1 MACTLVQICESDG
14 LPGSICKKCHDNL
27 EVAYNFKMQCES
39 TDNQLR
45 QILNLPMNPSCMENR
60 KEYSHIHYTNIGYFH
75 KSELTGENSASFNIN
90 KKSVL
95 SSSDRKPNI
104 DNIIGTNDLNNKL
117 HNREYNE
124 ITININRTQESDIA
138 IANSSD
144 NQLESVKPLKLNST
158 NQPKTYE
165 NDRIEANEEGKCE
178 LCGKLFKSKK
188 HRIQHKR
195 IHNQKKNH
203 ECKICHHKFASHSH
217 LLMHLRVHSG
227 EKPFICQVCGKGFMQ
242 SSGLTIHMRSHTGE
256 RPFKCDICNK
266 SFTQSSNLLLHKKI
280 HSGQREYVCQTCQKA
295 FKFSKHLQ
303 SHMKLHTGI
312 KDFTCNI
319 CHKGFNRKSY
329 LKIHMSI
336 HRGDRPH
343 KCSFCGHGFS
353 NSSNLTAH
361 IRIHTGSKPFECPV
375 CKKSF
380 AQSSALNR
388 HMLQHS

>member
-1 MACTLVQICESDG
+1 M
-14 LPGSICKKCHDNL
+14 N
-27 EVAYNFKMQCES
+27 
-39 TDNQLR
+39 
-45 QILNLPMNPSCMENR
+45 NPSCMENR

-104 DNIIGTNDLNNKL
+104 DNII
-117 HNREYNE
+117 
-124 ITININRTQESDIA
+124 ESDIA

-165 NDRIEANEEGKCE
+165 NDRIEANEEE
-178 LCGKLFKSKK
+178 NVNFVENYLNRKSIEYNIKEFIT
-188 HRIQHKR
+188 RKR
-195 IHNQKKNH
+195 IMNVKYVIN
-203 ECKICHHKFASHSH
+203 KFASHSH

-319 CHKGFNRKSY
+319 CHKGFN
-329 LKIHMSI
+329 
-336 HRGDRPH
+336 
-343 KCSFCGHGFS
+343 
-353 NSSNLTAH
+353 
-361 IRIHTGSKPFECPV
+361 
-375 CKKSF
+375 
-380 AQSSALNR
+380 
-388 HMLQHS
+388 